1 MADIVRD
8 GGLSKVDALEPQ
20 PGLLIIASCSAESAT
35 LATIRESLTTFLF
48 DIWRLHMEKVA
59 RLFVLLALTLA
70 LGGYVVH
77 TASSQ
82 EHPASGKK
90 SVTGCLQKGDDP
102 GEYSI
107 TGEDGKTYGLRSK
120 SVDLS
125 QHLGHKVTVTGT
137 LGAES
142 AETEKGEAEEHE
154 KKEAAEAGDIRVT
167 DLKMV
172 SDKCQ

>member
-1 MADIVRD
+1 MQKLVRF
-8 GGLSKVDALEPQ
+8 
-20 PGLLIIASCSAESAT
+20 SA
-35 LATIRESLTTFLF
+35 
-48 DIWRLHMEKVA
+48 
-59 RLFVLLALTLA
+59 LLAFAFAFAFAIA
-70 LGGYVVH
+70 LGLYV
-77 TASSQ
+77 TPNASAQ
-82 EHPASGKK
+82 EK
-90 SVTGCLQKGDDP
+90 SAGSKTTVTGCLQKGDEA

-107 TGEDGKTYGLRSK
+107 TGEDGKTYGLRIK
-120 SVDLS
+120 TVKLS